1 MKYPCLFLA
10 GAAATGIL
18 AASAAAVTPFQFL
31 VVLLGFLAAGWAAF
45 AAGKIRTAFVFV
57 LMATAAFGG
66 AVYAHEDARYAA
78 NPLRTF
84 QAEGYVDFTGILV
97 KSPSR
102 DTDRD
107 ILLLRVDGVR
117 TQGND
122 IPMEGRLRVTVPV
135 TPGGGGRIRLHARDR
150 IRVSAQLSKGG
161 DYHNFHPPFYARFLK
176 NRKIHARAFAKSARL
191 VEKIAGGPR
200 FSPAHRMSRL
210 RLAAQDK
217 IESRFSSPPPA
228 SLTPTGAVLEA
239 LMLGENGRL
248 DAQTLRR
255 LQASGLYHLF
265 AISGAHI
272 AILSLMIYAFLRL
285 IRLRRRIS
293 HLILMSALIAYA
305 LFVEGRPSVF
315 RATLMALVYLA
326 GRLLW
331 RDAPP
336 LNSAAFSGLVLLIAN
351 PFSLF
356 DIGFQLTFAATLSII
371 LFAPRLMHLLPR
383 LPLRAGEMT
392 AVSTAALAGVLPLVA
407 RHFNRVTFSS
417 IPLNLAAVPLVAAI
431 MLAGFLFIPL
441 SFIAPF
447 AAGLAASLLE
457 ILIPLFLK
465 LSGTL
470 GGAAPF
476 SYRVPTPG
484 WPVLV
489 GYGAGLGLLLVPF
502 RKRWVRATAR
512 SALAVVSI
520 LLVVHPFPARSRD
533 LRMTLIDVGQGES
546 ILVEFPGKSRMLVD
560 GGGLHDDSFDLG
572 ENVVSPFLWRRGIRR
587 IDVLVLTHPHP
598 DHLNGL
604 VSVVRNFKIG
614 ESWEAFPPEQGAVY
628 ARLEKALANTR
639 RRRVFQGAGATAVG
653 ARIEVLHPDEQD
665 RGTSLSENDL
675 SLVLKIVYGETAFL
689 LTGDIGRAAEDKL
702 AGGTADLSAT
712 VLKSPHHGSRTSSS
726 AAFIEKVRPA
736 VAVISVGRDNNFGL
750 PNREVLE
757 TYETAKIRVYRTDF
771 HGAVEIISDGRE
783 IRIRTSR
790 TGIPAL

>member
-1 MKYPCLFLA
+1 M
-10 GAAATGIL
+10 
-18 AASAAAVTPFQFL
+18 
-31 VVLLGFLAAGWAAF
+31 
-45 AAGKIRTAFVFV
+45 
-57 LMATAAFGG
+57 
-66 AVYAHEDARYAA
+66 
-78 NPLRTF
+78 
-84 QAEGYVDFTGILV
+84 
-97 KSPSR
+97 
-102 DTDRD
+102 
-107 ILLLRVDGVR
+107 
-117 TQGND
+117 
-122 IPMEGRLRVTVPV
+122 
-135 TPGGGGRIRLHARDR
+135 
-150 IRVSAQLSKGG
+150 
-161 DYHNFHPPFYARFLK
+161 
-176 NRKIHARAFAKSARL
+176 
-191 VEKIAGGPR
+191 
-200 FSPAHRMSRL
+200 MSRL

-217 IESRFSSPPPA
+217 IESRFSAPPPA
-228 SLTPTGAVLEA
+228 SLTPTGSVLEA

-248 DAQTLRR
+248 DAPTLHR

-293 HLILMSALIAYA
+293 HLVLISALIAYA
-305 LFVEGRPSVF
+305 MFVEGRPSVF

-336 LNSAAFSGLVLLIAN
+336 LNSAAFSGLVLLLDN

-371 LFAPRLMHLLPR
+371 LFAPRLIRLLPR

-417 IPLNLAAVPLVAAI
+417 IPLNLPAVPLVAAI

-457 ILIPLFLK
+457 ILIPLFLR

-470 GGAAPF
+470 GTTAPF
-476 SYRVPTPG
+476 SYRIPTPG
-484 WPVLV
+484 WPVLL
-489 GYGAGLGLLLVPF
+489 GYGVGLGLLLVPF
-502 RKRWVRATAR
+502 RKRRVRAAAR
-512 SALAVVSI
+512 SVSAVFSI

-546 ILVEFPGKSRMLVD
+546 ILIEFPGKRRMLVD

-587 IDVLVLTHPHP
+587 IDILVLSHPHP

-604 VSVVRNFKIG
+604 VSVARNFKIG
-614 ESWEAFPPEQGAVY
+614 EFWEAFPPEQGAVY
-628 ARLEKALANTR
+628 ARLEKALVKSR
-639 RRRVFQGAGATAVG
+639 RRRVFRGAGETAG
-653 ARIEVLHPDEQD
+653 EARIDVLHPDERD
-665 RGTSLSENDL
+665 RETSLSENDL

-689 LTGDIGRAAEDKL
+689 LTGDIGRAAEERL
-702 AGGTADLSAT
+702 AGGEADLSAT

-757 TYETAKIRVYRTDF
+757 TYETADIRVFRTDI

-790 TGIPAL
+790 AGIPAL